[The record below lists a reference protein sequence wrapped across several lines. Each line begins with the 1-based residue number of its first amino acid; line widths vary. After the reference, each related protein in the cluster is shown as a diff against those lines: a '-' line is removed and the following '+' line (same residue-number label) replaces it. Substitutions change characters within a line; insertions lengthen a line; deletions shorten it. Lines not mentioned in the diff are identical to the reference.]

1 MTLTDLRYIIALAS
15 ERHFG
20 RAAEKC
26 FVSQPTLSVAVKK
39 LEEELGVALFERSA
53 GEVRAT
59 PVGEQIVT
67 QARVA
72 LAEIER
78 IRTLA
83 QSGKDPL
90 AGELRLGVIYTIG
103 PYLLPGLVAR
113 LRAAAPALQLVLQ
126 ENYTDRLL
134 EALRAG
140 ELDVI
145 VIATPAEEAG
155 LVALPVYDE
164 AFRAVAPA
172 GHPWQQ
178 HERIEPA
185 WLLDEPLLMLGP
197 GNCFR
202 DQVLDLCAH
211 ADARNGR
218 APRILEGSSLET
230 LRQMVVGGVGV
241 TVMPASAADPISGDA
256 ALCVRPF
263 VEPEPTRRIA
273 LVWRSSFPRSRLIDV
288 LRSAIL
294 DCRLPGTAPVPAAL
308 R

>member
-39 LEEELGVALFERSA
+39 LEDELGVALFERSA

-59 PVGEQIVT
+59 PIGEQIVA

-72 LAEIER
+72 LAEVDLIK
-78 IRTLA
+78 TLA
-83 QSGKDPL
+83 QTGKDPL
-90 AGELRLGVIYTIG
+90 TGELRLGVIYTIG
-103 PYLLPGLVAR
+103 PYLLPGLVPR
-113 LRAAAPALQLVLQ
+113 LRSAAPALQLVLQ
-126 ENYTDRLL
+126 ENYTERLL
-134 EALRAG
+134 ESLRAG

-145 VIATPAEEAG
+145 VIALPFEETG
-155 LVALPVYDE
+155 LVALPLYDE

-172 GHPWQQ
+172 GHPWQKLA
-178 HERIEPA
+178 HIDPA
-185 WLLDEPLLMLGP
+185 MLLAEPLLMLGP

-211 ADARNGR
+211 ASTQNGG

-230 LRQMVVGGVGV
+230 LRLMVANGVGV
-241 TVMPASAADPISGDA
+241 TVMPASAADLLGNDA
-256 ALCVRPF
+256 SLCVRPF
-263 VEPEPTRRIA
+263 VDPEPTRRIA
-273 LVWRSSFPRSRLIDV
+273 LVWRNSFPRSRIIDV
-288 LRSAIL
+288 LRAAIL
-294 DCRLPGTAPVPAAL
+294 NCSLPGTSPASP